1 MESGLLQRVSLN
13 KKYPLPYQ
21 HKNDVKEQMKEAQKK
36 NSRKGQLTPHTLR
49 LIKLITTAS
58 SSQESVRESTQRAI
72 VLLSNIASSS
82 DSNILWDILARL
94 YTSLT
99 TPDESDSLGGG
110 IIRRRNVALAMEH
123 VAKYIP
129 ILDQKEFL
137 LDNFL
142 DEESSV
148 EEAKSG
154 DIETK
159 EMSTKE
165 RHWLDVHNLVP
176 DPSKSGDKE
185 SLLDQILDKGRLLLS
200 CHESEFSKN
209 GDEANDE
216 YIIERDMLADLDSSF
231 TTHDSRNEIQKKI
244 QEFTKRR
251 IALQRDILTR
261 RLGLGGILSS
271 DIVVQDDDLN
281 QVVNDDE
288 FMTHYSCDDVKKR
301 CRKDKSQSVSK
312 NAMERNIS
320 RLQKR
325 RRVEEATSDGI
336 SNEEDEDENGSNS
349 FIRNLLLLSIDSI
362 SPSKSIHTNSHRT
375 PQHLLATDLVY
386 HTFHPSWH
394 VRHGALLGIG
404 AILRSWYGS
413 VLNKMKEGK
422 FDLKFQ
428 FGKWPRDILARCFCI
443 LALDRFGDYSGECL
457 DNDNVDYVDIAPVR
471 SASAEVIALL
481 FRISSC
487 QILQASCLSILNTF
501 SSNNNYWEIRHGSIL
516 VIKYILSVADDL
528 NMQVQDDFFERAAL
542 SCLLDINDDVKSVCA
557 NVLSSIVSGFQ
568 NKSLDTQCFQN
579 FVAKASQKIWKV
591 LQTITSVASCRKDVL
606 QCLTDLCIA
615 DSATVLSNIVS
626 IDESE
631 FGLSELMQSLC
642 VFIDDTSP
650 SIQVSCL
657 NTISLIIEPSL
668 DTMLGYIDTKK
679 RYTSLLDTLCSLLV
693 KLFDSFLKCDSID
706 DIKEG
711 QESTRVTSK
720 IDLFRTRSWSA
731 VISALKL
738 LMDNT
743 KFPEED
749 TLRQT
754 FILIV
759 GRYFTLN
766 TAGNCYKVSS
776 KLGHPFHTRLTASK
790 ALTSA
795 FEKLH
800 GNVDGV
806 ESCLAIAILAMQQ
819 SPLLEHCELANIL
832 LHSTNFEDR
841 FQNSLVEIYKK
852 YITNTMEKSLT
863 SLLINNHDAV
873 SEYLQSE
880 DIRTAILQ
888 ILMNA
893 LKERIN
899 CHKNIPEKISFVLN
913 RWSIILRKVGI
924 DITAIPNTNS
934 PVSIESMRV
943 SCSLSGALISLGRIH
958 WPTQKLTPIIRPLI
972 TTIKNE
978 DVDIRSRHAGALACK
993 MISMLKISPENS
1005 HNISADKVLSNIAM
1019 MASVPIYCEKITRKG
1034 FTSKGCRHSKCIL
1047 QNFLESMDKDEDI
1060 QSIKPIWKLVQPIVD
1075 SATVVQENAVI
1086 EEAISLLSCI
1096 SKALKIG
1103 SLSTNQIVFKALA
1116 PTVILCCTSP
1126 SLGVRQDAIE
1136 TVKNLC
1142 LVDIDLCSTVVFTMI
1157 KQYAESI
1164 DEAERFGS
1172 YSLLNKIVSK
1182 GGIKICPY
1190 VRLLLPLTMS
1200 SMTDPVRECADISS
1214 STFSHLVRL
1223 APLVEGHAKSGNGL
1237 LDPDSDVE
1245 KVIDHLILGKPLPP
1259 STIADDINECL
1270 KKQGIVLRKYQIEGI
1285 SWLQLLKNVKLS
1297 GILADEMGLGQWL
1310 THFTSF

>member
-1 MESGLLQRVSLN
+1 
-13 KKYPLPYQ
+13 
-21 HKNDVKEQMKEAQKK
+21 MKESQSK

-72 VLLSNIASSS
+72 VLLSKIASSS

-142 DEESSV
+142 EEESSV

-154 DIETK
+154 DVERK

-165 RHWLDVHNLVP
+165 RHWLDVHDLVP
-176 DPSKSGDKE
+176 DPSKSGNKG

-209 GDEANDE
+209 GDEAHDE

-231 TTHDSRNEIQKKI
+231 TTQDSRNEIQRKV

-251 IALQRDILTR
+251 IALQRDILAR

-271 DIVVQDDDLN
+271 DIVVQDDDMD
-281 QVVNDDE
+281 QIVNDDDL
-288 FMTHYSCDDVKKR
+288 MTHYSCDDVKKR
-301 CRKDKSQSVSK
+301 CRKDKSQSISK

-325 RRVEEATSDGI
+325 RRVEETTSDGS
-336 SNEEDEDENGSNS
+336 SNEEDENGSNS

-362 SPSKSIHTNSHRT
+362 PSSKSIHTNSHRT

-404 AILRSWYGS
+404 AILRSWSGS

-422 FDLKFQ
+422 FDLNFR

-487 QILQASCLSILNTF
+487 QRLQASCLSILKTF
-501 SSNNNYWEIRHGSIL
+501 STNNNHWEIRHGSIL
-516 VIKYILSVADDL
+516 VIKYILSVADEF
-528 NMQVQDDFFERAAL
+528 NMQVQNDFFERAAL
-542 SCLLDINDDVKSVCA
+542 RCLLDINDDVKSVCA
-557 NVLSSIVSGFQ
+557 NVLSSIVNGVKI
-568 NKSLDTQCFQN
+568 KSLETECFQK
-579 FVAKASQKIWKV
+579 FVAKASQNIWRV

-606 QCLTDLCIA
+606 QCLTDLCIV

-642 VFIDDTSP
+642 VFMDDASP

-679 RYTSLLDTLCSLLV
+679 RYLSLLNTLCSLLV
-693 KLFDSFLKCDSID
+693 KLFDSFLNCDSID
-706 DIKEG
+706 DIKDEE
-711 QESTRVTSK
+711 ESMRVNSK
-720 IDLFRTRSWSA
+720 MDKFRTRSWSA

-738 LMDNT
+738 LMNNT

-754 FILIV
+754 LILII
-759 GRYFTLN
+759 GRFFTLN
-766 TAGNCYKVSS
+766 TIGNCYKVSS

-795 FEKLH
+795 FEDLQ
-800 GNVDGV
+800 GNIDGV

-819 SPLLEHCELANIL
+819 SPLLEHCELTNIL
-832 LHSTNFEDR
+832 LHSTNFESE
-841 FQNSLVEIYKK
+841 FQNSLIEIYKK
-852 YITNTMEKSLT
+852 YITNTIEKSPT
-863 SLLINNHDAV
+863 SLLINNYDAV
-873 SEYLQSE
+873 NEYLQSE

-888 ILMNA
+888 ILINA
-893 LKERIN
+893 MKERIT
-899 CHKNIPEKISFVLN
+899 CHEKIPEKISFILN
-913 RWSIILRKVGI
+913 RWNIILRKVGI
-924 DITAIPNTNS
+924 DIIAIPNTNS

-943 SCSLSGALISLGRIH
+943 SCSLSGALVSLGRVH
-958 WPTQKLTPIIRPLI
+958 WPQKLTPIIRPLI

-978 DVDIRSRHAGALACK
+978 DVEIRSRHAGALACK
-993 MISMLKISPENS
+993 MISMLKISEENS
-1005 HNISADKVLSNIAM
+1005 HIVSADKVLSNIAM
-1019 MASVPIYCEKITRKG
+1019 MASVPIYREKITRKG
-1034 FTSKGCRHSKCIL
+1034 FTSKGCRQSKCIL
-1047 QNFLESMDKDEDI
+1047 QNFLESMDKHEDI
-1060 QSIKPIWKLVQPIVD
+1060 QSIKPIWKLVQPVAD
-1075 SATVVQENAVI
+1075 NAVVVQENTVI

-1103 SLSTNQIVFKALA
+1103 SLSTTQIVSKALA
-1116 PTVILCCTSP
+1116 PAVKLSCTSS
-1126 SLGVRQDAIE
+1126 SLGVRHDAVE

-1142 LVDIDLCSTVVFTMI
+1142 LVDIDLCSTVVFTLI

-1172 YSLLNKIVSK
+1172 YSLLNKIVSE

-1190 VRLLLPLTMS
+1190 VRLLLPMTMA
-1200 SMTDPVRECADISS
+1200 SMTDPVRECTDIAS

-1223 APLVEGHAKSGNGL
+1223 APLVEGHAKSGNDF

-1259 STIADDINECL
+1259 SAISDDINECL

-1297 GILADEMGLGQWL
+1297 GILADEMGLGQLL
-1310 THFTSF
+1310 TLFTSFSVLDLT